1 MIKNRIF
8 NKVISISLAVVTVVL
23 GSLFILQAIRLNN
36 HFTKELITRVFMQIV
51 VVVILWVLI
60 FIISLFTKAEEK
72 KKPSKLRYFRKQ
84 VSEKTYLFINIGYL
98 ILVLVCAGFT
108 FGYLVQKKHYSFEF
122 NENMFAFLYY
132 LLPFV
137 IILLV
142 ASLVRAAFVV
152 APKKKER
159 KPLEKKQ
166 IIILN
171 SVRAGV
177 LLLAIALI
185 VIGVINK
192 QAESVLVKATMICLE
207 CVGIG

>member
-8 NKVISISLAVVTVVL
+8 NKIISISLAVVTVVL
-23 GSLFILQAIRLNN
+23 GSLFILQTIRLNN
-36 HFTKELITRVFMQIV
+36 RFTRELIGRVFMQIV
-51 VVVILWVLI
+51 AIVILWAVI
-60 FIISLFTKAEEK
+60 FVISLFTKADEK
-72 KKPSKLRYFRKQ
+72 KKPSKFRYFRKQ

-98 ILVLVCAGFT
+98 ALVLVCAGFT

-122 NENMFAFLYY
+122 NENIFAFLYY

-142 ASLVRAAFVV
+142 ASLIRAAFVV

-177 LLLAIALI
+177 LLLAITLI

-192 QAESVLVKATMICLE
+192 QAESVLIKATMICLE

>member
-1 MIKNRIF
+1 
-8 NKVISISLAVVTVVL
+8 
-23 GSLFILQAIRLNN
+23 
-36 HFTKELITRVFMQIV
+36 
-51 VVVILWVLI
+51 
-60 FIISLFTKAEEK
+60 
-72 KKPSKLRYFRKQ
+72 
-84 VSEKTYLFINIGYL
+84 
-98 ILVLVCAGFT
+98 
-108 FGYLVQKKHYSFEF
+108 
-122 NENMFAFLYY
+122 MFAFLYY

-137 IILLV
+137 SILLV